1 MKGGRVS
8 TGDNNTPV
16 HHEDL
21 AGKDRDGHALADD
34 AGLGGRDADADACGK
49 EGLAAAEAVGGNS
62 PALTQ
67 DGDGGARELD
77 GGSRLCGRVN
87 LLAVDRLM
95 R

>member
-1 MKGGRVS
+1 MCFAEKRSRPKAGRVS
-8 TGDNNTPV
+8 SGDNNIPV

-49 EGLAAAEAVGGNS
+49 EGLAAAEAVGFRP
-62 PALTQ
+62 PAL
-67 DGDGGARELD
+67 DEGPGGE
-77 GGSRLCGRVN
+77 GGRVN